1 MQDNITV
8 DDKALLVNLSD
19 KYSKIRRN
27 YMQLKL
33 QRKEL
38 DAKIKSI
45 QFDMENAQQDLL
57 QIMNEKNVP
66 EFKRNNLFF
75 EIVNRNTTKPVN
87 KSEIIDKLSEIVGE
101 DKVAEAKNIVSQ
113 NRQSVS
119 ETILKVKEVK

>member
-1 MQDNITV
+1 
-8 DDKALLVNLSD
+8 
-19 KYSKIRRN
+19 
-27 YMQLKL
+27 MQLKL

-66 EFKRNNLFF
+66 EFQRNNLFF

>member
-66 EFKRNNLFF
+66 EFQRNNLFF

-87 KSEIIDKLSEIVGE
+87 KSEIIDKLTEIVGE
-101 DKVAEAKNIVSQ
+101 DKIAEAKNIVSQ

>member
-66 EFKRNNLFF
+66 EFQRNNLFF

-101 DKVAEAKNIVSQ
+101 DKVTEAKNIVSQ

>member
-57 QIMNEKNVP
+57 QIMNEKNIP
-66 EFKRNNLFF
+66 EFQRNNLFF

>member
-1 MQDNITV
+1 
-8 DDKALLVNLSD
+8 
-19 KYSKIRRN
+19 
-27 YMQLKL
+27 MQLKL

-66 EFKRNNLFF
+66 EFQRNNLFF

-101 DKVAEAKNIVSQ
+101 DKIAEAKNIVSQ

>member
-1 MQDNITV
+1 
-8 DDKALLVNLSD
+8 
-19 KYSKIRRN
+19 
-27 YMQLKL
+27 MQLKL

-66 EFKRNNLFF
+66 EFQRNNLFF

-101 DKVAEAKNIVSQ
+101 DKIAETKNIVSQ

>member
-66 EFKRNNLFF
+66 EFQRNNLFF

-87 KSEIIDKLSEIVGE
+87 KSEIIDKLTEIVGE

>member
-66 EFKRNNLFF
+66 EFQRNNLFF

>member
-66 EFKRNNLFF
+66 EFQRNNLFF

-101 DKVAEAKNIVSQ
+101 DKIAEAKNIVSQ